1 MLNKEFN
8 HQKFGEWKRGDKQE
22 RIRRDADYIKHLIDN
37 LVSRHYLLSFFSWLS
52 YSSWNLLFIIEL
64 ICEIRQCC
72 YYSLSI
78 EKKKE
83 ESDLK
88 ALKVVVWW
96 LGLTL
101 DGVRYRWDVVRLAWQ
116 DVYETSPIT
125 RNQQL
130 FRDVVMCPRHSTLG
144 NHSYSHIFLSERSVN
159 YGLLSE

>member
-1 MLNKEFN
+1 MEPLVYDWAHMWNSSMLLL
-8 HQKFGEWKRGDKQE
+8 QS
-22 RIRRDADYIKHLIDN
+22 KH
-37 LVSRHYLLSFFSWLS
+37 W
-52 YSSWNLLFIIEL
+52 
-64 ICEIRQCC
+64 
-72 YYSLSI
+72 
-78 EKKKE
+78 KKKE

-101 DGVRYRWDVVRLAWQ
+101 DGVRFRWDVARLAWQ